1 MAKRRKKRVAQRGSV
16 NNIILKTLLNGDKY
30 GYEIIKEV
38 EEYSDG
44 KICLKQP
51 SLYSSL
57 GRFEEKQIVTS
68 YWGDSDIGGRR
79 HYYHLTEIGREYY
92 QKVVLKVG
100 QTDEQIDDED
110 ESDEALND
118 TSLVEATNSDTN
130 KVALSQ
136 VDDEDDVTLTE
147 VDEEDIPAY
156 VEFPNKEPEPE
167 IVPDHHF
174 YKATPMDSADEYA
187 EQYVL
192 KKEQSSFT
200 STPKTLGASS
210 ENEDTPWKD
219 FANSTKLS
227 NSKVKGNAF
236 EKLRF
241 GKTQADE
248 VANEK
253 PTDFP
258 TALEEANKPFATEQS
273 LSGERVEPVITKQTP
288 QETQPPIQ
296 TMENSEIE
304 VKKSKII
311 LDKDGIYKLRDS
323 DYDPNAREQKE
334 RPKVIDNVIKRTNPN
349 NIYGYSAY
357 TEQTKPSPA
366 PKATLEISDEER
378 KIKNENFIEKFNN
391 ISNFKKQEK
400 SDDELNRSYLQ
411 KLDELKKSYEETPKP
426 TQAPPYT
433 PKAPIV
439 TRSILDEEDEEEYEP
454 YSEEPQ
460 NNMFNYVEE
469 DEEDA
474 FVDLDEE
481 TEDEQ
486 SNNDELVDMEPETF
500 EVKNENK
507 QYIEEIS
514 NYSAPKESIKINRY
528 ENKPTAI
535 LSDKTYVLINRVK
548 FVFGLILAVLMF
560 GELLLTHYILGKNEL
575 IVDGDKTVLI
585 VAYVIVGILTLI
597 NVLPIIFASNEHKL
611 NTYKTKYA
619 CLFGILTFLISVILI
634 YCTNALLG
642 FKLSNF
648 EYFATKLIVPAVLTF
663 NFVILPPI
671 YGLLLKSK
679 KFYD

>member
-79 HYYHLTEIGREYY
+79 HYYHLTESGKEYY
-92 QKVVLKVG
+92 KKEVLKIG
-100 QTDEQIDDED
+100 TTEEFDED
-110 ESDEALND
+110 E
-118 TSLVEATNSDTN
+118 
-130 KVALSQ
+130 
-136 VDDEDDVTLTE
+136 DEDVVEDDDNITMTE
-147 VDEEDIPAY
+147 IDENEIPAIA
-156 VEFPNKEPEPE
+156 EFENKEPASAV
-167 IVPDHHF
+167 IPDHHF
-174 YKATPMDSADEYA
+174 YKATPMEKAVDDYE

-192 KKEQSSFT
+192 KKEPSAFSSA
-200 STPKTLGASS
+200 PVTLGATPPST
-210 ENEDTPWKD
+210 DDKPWKD
-219 FANSTKLS
+219 FADSTKIS
-227 NSKVKGNAF
+227 NSKVVGTSF

-241 GKTQADE
+241 GKVQA
-248 VANEK
+248 EK
-253 PTDFP
+253 PVENNAIDTLPFMI
-258 TALEEANKPFATEQS
+258 NKDAFSSTNNDS
-273 LSGERVEPVITKQTP
+273 LNNTNIETVSTNRITPEP
-288 QETQPPIQ
+288 QPPIQ
-296 TMENSEIE
+296 TMENTSIE

-323 DYDPNAREQKE
+323 DYDPNKVE
-334 RPKVIDNVIKRTNPN
+334 RKAKPEVIDNVIKRTNSTT
-349 NIYGYSAY
+349 IYGYSAY
-357 TEQTKPSPA
+357 TEPQKQAPTPKPSV
-366 PKATLEISDEER
+366 EISDEER
-378 KIKNENFIEKFNN
+378 KIKNENFMEKFNS
-391 ISNFKKQEK
+391 ISSFKKQEK
-400 SDDELNRSYLQ
+400 ADDELNNTYLQ
-411 KLDELKKSYEETPKP
+411 KLDLLKKSYEEKPKP
-426 TQAPPYT
+426 IETPIYSA
-433 PKAPIV
+433 PKAPII
-439 TRSILDEEDEEEYEP
+439 TRSILDEEDEEEIP
-454 YSEEPQ
+454 YEEPQ
-460 NNMFNYVEE
+460 NNMFNYEEE

-474 FVDLDEE
+474 FVDLGEEE
-481 TEDEQ
+481 TKPQE
-486 SNNDELVDMEPETF
+486 NDNDFVDLEPEKF

-548 FVFGLILAVLMF
+548 FVFGLILALLMF
-560 GELLLTHYILGKNEL
+560 GELALTHYILSKNGL
-575 IVDGDKTVLI
+575 VIDGDKTILI
-585 VAYVIVGILTLI
+585 VAYTLTGVLTLI
-597 NVLPIIFASNEHKL
+597 NILPIIFNSNEHKL

-619 CLFGILTFLISVILI
+619 CLFGILTFLISIILI